1 MGRRHQARQL
11 ALKVLFELEGTGSH
25 DPEAQL
31 EYQAREEGL
40 TRHPEL
46 LAFARELVQ
55 GVLAH
60 EEALNHEIRQASKN
74 WELGQM
80 AKMDRCILRLA
91 VFEILVARKVPVKVA
106 INESIELAKEFS
118 GEASTKFVNGIL
130 GKIAAQRS
138 APA

>member
-25 DPEAQL
+25 DPDAQL
-31 EYQAREEGL
+31 DYHGREEGL
-40 TRHPEL
+40 ARHPEVR
-46 LAFARELVQ
+46 AFAHELVR

-60 EEALNHEIRQASKN
+60 EETLNTEIRQASKN

-118 GEASTKFVNGIL
+118 GEASSKFVNGIL

>member
-31 EYQAREEGL
+31 DYHAQEEGL
-40 TRHPEL
+40 ARHPQVR
-46 LAFARELVQ
+46 AFARELVQ
-55 GVLAH
+55 GTLAH
-60 EEALNHEIRQASKN
+60 EEALNHEIRQASQN

-118 GEASTKFVNGIL
+118 GEASSKFVNGIL
-130 GKIAAQRS
+130 GKIATQRS